1 MRNKHHRAL
10 SVDDDRNL
18 EIQVWLIPVNDLHDE
33 SNELD
38 LLSEVGSLESY
49 GNRYKSGVI
58 VSILLSLDKNYTRFM
73 QYCSAQAGWMA
84 FRSILYRGKQPY
96 FRLEFLDTSMELEPA
111 KGSYGFY
118 DWMDAVSANAMIRN
132 DEGVK
137 ELCLV
142 EQEILG
148 TYFDE
153 PFRRVNNIYFEFFK
167 VFYSDETD
175 PQIRAEALNSVRAI
189 GELGTIN
196 AIVEREIENRVHSL
210 YTPLVDIIEAIWQGN
225 HESVER
231 TVLEAMDKNYHYFA
245 YLVPEKGQPNGE
257 KSLDLGD
264 VDAMF
269 YDKIIALLAVYFEQT
284 GKTMSFDSP
293 YLPEWII
300 KNEGPTIQE
309 VLANPPIFDLEH
321 VLGNQ

>member
-1 MRNKHHRAL
+1 MH
-10 SVDDDRNL
+10 SDRYR
-18 EIQVWLIPVNDLHDE
+18 
-33 SNELD
+33 SC
-38 LLSEVGSLESY
+38 
-49 GNRYKSGVI
+49 VI
-58 VSILLSLDKNYTRFM
+58 GSILLNVEKRYTRFL
-73 QYCSAQAGWMA
+73 QYCSAQLSWMA
-84 FRSILYRGKQPY
+84 FRSILCRGKQSH
-96 FRLEFLDTSMELEPA
+96 FQLEFLDTSMELEPPE
-111 KGSYGFY
+111 GSYGFY

-153 PFRRVNNIYFEFFK
+153 PFRRVNNTYFEFFK

-175 PQIRAEALNSVRAI
+175 PQIRAEALNSVRAM
-189 GELGTIN
+189 GEPGVIN
-196 AIVEREIENRVHSL
+196 AIVEREIENRIHSL
-210 YTPLVDIIEAIWQGN
+210 YTPLVNIIEAIWQGN
-225 HESVER
+225 HEGVEQ

-269 YDKIIALLAVYFEQT
+269 YDKIIALLAVYFDQT

-309 VLANPPIFDLEH
+309 VLVNPPVFDLEH

>member
-1 MRNKHHRAL
+1 MLEMPIFNTKYL
-10 SVDDDRNL
+10 SYCVAKL
-18 EIQVWLIPVNDLHDE
+18 
-33 SNELD
+33 
-38 LLSEVGSLESY
+38 
-49 GNRYKSGVI
+49 GN
-58 VSILLSLDKNYTRFM
+58 
-73 QYCSAQAGWMA
+73 MA
-84 FRSILYRGKQPY
+84 FRSIQYRGKKTY
-96 FRLEFLDTSMELEPA
+96 FRLEFLNTSIDIEPS

-132 DEGVK
+132 NEGVK

-153 PFRRVNNIYFEFFK
+153 PFRRVNNTYFEFFK
-167 VFYSDETD
+167 VFYSDEAD
-175 PQIRAEALNSVRAI
+175 PQIRAEALKSVRAI
-189 GELGTIN
+189 GEPGVIN
-196 AIVEREIENRVHSL
+196 AIVEREIENRIHSL
-210 YTPLVDIIEAIWQGN
+210 YTPLVNIIEAIWQGN
-225 HESVER
+225 HEGVEQ

-269 YDKIIALLAVYFEQT
+269 YDKIIALLAVYFDQT

-309 VLANPPIFDLEH
+309 VLANPPVFDLEH
-321 VLGNQ
+321 VLETK

>member
-1 MRNKHHRAL
+1 
-10 SVDDDRNL
+10 
-18 EIQVWLIPVNDLHDE
+18 
-33 SNELD
+33 
-38 LLSEVGSLESY
+38 
-49 GNRYKSGVI
+49 
-58 VSILLSLDKNYTRFM
+58 
-73 QYCSAQAGWMA
+73 
-84 FRSILYRGKQPY
+84 
-96 FRLEFLDTSMELEPA
+96 MELEPPE
-111 KGSYGFY
+111 GSYGFY
-118 DWMDAVSANAMIRN
+118 DWMDAVSANAMVRN
-132 DEGVK
+132 NEGVK

-167 VFYSDETD
+167 VFYRNEAD
-175 PQIRAEALNSVRAI
+175 PQIRAEALKSVRAI
-189 GELGTIN
+189 GEPGVIN
-196 AIVEREIENRVHSL
+196 AIVEREIENRIHSL
-210 YTPLVDIIEAIWQGN
+210 YTPLVNIIEAIWQGN
-225 HESVER
+225 HEGVEQ

-269 YDKIIALLAVYFEQT
+269 YDKIIALLAVYFDQT

-309 VLANPPIFDLEH
+309 VLANPPVFDLEH